1 MARIVAYLCGVC
13 HPPAVTAASR
23 RTVVAWTLYD
33 FANSAFVAVIPAT
46 VYSQYYALAVVGNEH
61 GEGDFWW
68 GLAVTT
74 SMVIVA
80 LSSPLL
86 GAIADHGGLRKRFL
100 FALTYLSVAATA
112 VMATVRPGDVVWG
125 WFLAVVGTVGF
136 EGAIVY
142 YNAYL
147 SDLAPPERQGR
158 LSGYGFAVGY
168 LGSAVALAAALPLAQ
183 RGDFSG
189 TFLVTAALFGVFA
202 VPAFLFLPPDRPARL
217 ALRQTIGTAF
227 AGTWASLRRILAMP
241 ALRRF
246 LLAYLFFEDGIN
258 TVVYFSSVFA
268 GHTLAFTTPEVIQ
281 LYFVVQLA
289 AVVGAWAW
297 ARPTD
302 VRGPKFVVMVT
313 LVQWCVVVAA
323 AYLVQ
328 TKAQFF
334 AVAVVAGT
342 ALGAVQAAGR
352 AFMAGLIPP
361 GREAELFGFYALCG
375 KTAAILGPL
384 VFGLASRLTG
394 GNQRIAIVS
403 VGLFFVIGLVLVR
416 GVDAGGPIRERT
428 HAHNEPARR

>member
-1 MARIVAYLCGVC
+1 M
-13 HPPAVTAASR
+13 TAPSR

-74 SMVIVA
+74 SMIVVA
-80 LSSPLL
+80 LSSPPL
-86 GAIADHGGLRKRFL
+86 GALADHGGLRKRFL

-112 VMATVRPGDVVWG
+112 LMATVRPGHVLWG
-125 WFLAVVGTVGF
+125 WLLAVVGTVGF

-147 SDLAPPERQGR
+147 SELAPPERQGR

-168 LGSAVALAAALPLAQ
+168 LGSAVALGAALPFA
-183 RGDFSG
+183 RRDDYSG
-189 TFLVTAALFGVFA
+189 TFLITAALFGTFA
-202 VPAFLFLPPDRPARL
+202 IPAFLFLPADRPVRL
-217 ALRQTIGTAF
+217 SLRQAIGAAF
-227 AGTWASLRRILAMP
+227 AETRATLRGILAMP

-268 GHTLAFTTPEVIQ
+268 GHTLGFTTPEVIQ

-302 VRGPKFVVMVT
+302 MRGPKFVVMVT
-313 LVQWCVVVAA
+313 LVQWCAVVVAA
-323 AYLVQ
+323 YFVE

-342 ALGAVQAAGR
+342 ALGAAQAAGR
-352 AFMAGLIPP
+352 AFMAALIPP

-384 VFGLASRLTG
+384 VFGLTSRLTG

-403 VGLFFVIGLVLVR
+403 VGAFFVIGLALIR
-416 GVDAGGPIRERT
+416 GVDAGGPVRRRAERC
-428 HAHNEPARR
+428 

>member
-1 MARIVAYLCGVC
+1 MIR
-13 HPPAVTAASR
+13 PPPRS
-23 RTVVAWTLYD
+23 TLFPY
-33 FANSAFVAVIPAT
+33 
-46 VYSQYYALAVVGNEH
+46 
-61 GEGDFWW
+61 
-68 GLAVTT
+68 TT
-74 SMVIVA
+74 LFRS
-80 LSSPLL
+80 
-86 GAIADHGGLRKRFL
+86 

-112 VMATVRPGDVVWG
+112 VMATVRPGDVVRG

-246 LLAYLFFEDGIN
+246 LLAYVFFEAGLN

-268 GHTLAFTTPEVIQ
+268 GHTLDFTTHEVIQ
-281 LYFVVQLA
+281 H
-289 AVVGAWAW
+289 
-297 ARPTD
+297 
-302 VRGPKFVVMVT
+302 
-313 LVQWCVVVAA
+313 
-323 AYLVQ
+323 
-328 TKAQFF
+328 
-334 AVAVVAGT
+334 
-342 ALGAVQAAGR
+342 
-352 AFMAGLIPP
+352 I
-361 GREAELFGFYALCG
+361 FY
-375 KTAAILGPL
+375 
-384 VFGLASRLTG
+384 V
-394 GNQRIAIVS
+394 
-403 VGLFFVIGLVLVR
+403 
-416 GVDAGGPIRERT
+416 
-428 HAHNEPARR
+428 

>member
-1 MARIVAYLCGVC
+1 
-13 HPPAVTAASR
+13 
-23 RTVVAWTLYD
+23 
-33 FANSAFVAVIPAT
+33 
-46 VYSQYYALAVVGNEH
+46 
-61 GEGDFWW
+61 
-68 GLAVTT
+68 
-74 SMVIVA
+74 MVIVA
-80 LSSPLL
+80 LSSPPL

-384 VFGLASRLTG
+384 VFGLTSRLTG

>member
-1 MARIVAYLCGVC
+1 
-13 HPPAVTAASR
+13 
-23 RTVVAWTLYD
+23 
-33 FANSAFVAVIPAT
+33 
-46 VYSQYYALAVVGNEH
+46 
-61 GEGDFWW
+61 
-68 GLAVTT
+68 
-74 SMVIVA
+74 
-80 LSSPLL
+80 
-86 GAIADHGGLRKRFL
+86 
-100 FALTYLSVAATA
+100 
-112 VMATVRPGDVVWG
+112 
-125 WFLAVVGTVGF
+125 
-136 EGAIVY
+136 
-142 YNAYL
+142 
-147 SDLAPPERQGR
+147 
-158 LSGYGFAVGY
+158 
-168 LGSAVALAAALPLAQ
+168 
-183 RGDFSG
+183 
-189 TFLVTAALFGVFA
+189 
-202 VPAFLFLPPDRPARL
+202 
-217 ALRQTIGTAF
+217 
-227 AGTWASLRRILAMP
+227 MP

-302 VRGPKFVVMVT
+302 VRGPKFVIMVT
-313 LVQWCVVVAA
+313 LVQWCVVVSA

-416 GVDAGGPIRERT
+416 GVDAGGPIREPT

>member
-1 MARIVAYLCGVC
+1 M
-13 HPPAVTAASR
+13 TAPSR

-74 SMVIVA
+74 SMIVVA
-80 LSSPLL
+80 LSSPPL
-86 GAIADHGGLRKRFL
+86 GALADHGGLRKRFL

-112 VMATVRPGDVVWG
+112 LMATVRPGHVLWG
-125 WFLAVVGTVGF
+125 WLLAVVGTVGF

-147 SDLAPPERQGR
+147 SELAPPERQGR

-168 LGSAVALAAALPLAQ
+168 LGSAVALGAALPFA
-183 RGDFSG
+183 RRDDYSG
-189 TFLVTAALFGVFA
+189 TFLITAALFGTFA
-202 VPAFLFLPPDRPARL
+202 IPAFLFLPADRPVRL
-217 ALRQTIGTAF
+217 SLRQAIGAAF
-227 AGTWASLRRILAMP
+227 AETRATLRGILAMP

-268 GHTLAFTTPEVIQ
+268 GHTLGFTTPEVIQ

-302 VRGPKFVVMVT
+302 MRGPKFVVMVT
-313 LVQWCVVVAA
+313 LVQWCAVVVAA
-323 AYLVQ
+323 YFVE

-342 ALGAVQAAGR
+342 ALGAAQAAGR
-352 AFMAGLIPP
+352 AFMAALIPP

-384 VFGLASRLTG
+384 VFGLTSRLTG

-403 VGLFFVIGLVLVR
+403 VGAFFVIGLALIRV
-416 GVDAGGPIRERT
+416 VDAGGPVGRRAERC
-428 HAHNEPARR
+428 